1 MSRFSRMSS
10 PPRFRFLTSDTIE
23 LAIAKRKKYDEKR
36 LEDGSKRSQAY
47 LFTLWK
53 HRFLQ
58 SLTHI
63 SYDER
68 RKDLITIYNHNLSNV
83 KNGWFVWTLNDASK
97 SRFIWSHCNPDKQNA
112 SVWYWQDFMSSCD
125 FRPQIESPSRF
136 PY

>member
-1 MSRFSRMSS
+1 MSS

-83 KNGWFVWTLNDASK
+83 ENG
-97 SRFIWSHCNPDKQNA
+97 
-112 SVWYWQDFMSSCD
+112 
-125 FRPQIESPSRF
+125 
-136 PY
+136 